1 MDKVD
6 IVLLGPQV
14 RYLLP
19 KMKELMEPKNVPVD
33 VVNTID
39 YGTMNG
45 EKVLEHAL
53 SLVK

>member
-1 MDKVD
+1 M
-6 IVLLGPQV
+6 

-45 EKVLEHAL
+45 GEKVLEHAL